1 MKHANAELYDLL
13 LYKQP
18 TPEKAWLP
26 SSPEH
31 SSLER
36 PAPIYQVPFPGT
48 VPKRIGKFLYPPK
61 GRLRSKTSDDGQASS
76 SVPAAAAVSPLALA
90 QDAETDLLAREDLG
104 GIVAEDFG
112 ADE

>member
-13 LYKQP
+13 LHKQP

-36 PAPIYQVPFPGT
+36 PAPIYQVPLPGT
-48 VPKRIGKFLYPPK
+48 VPKRIGKFVYPPK

-76 SVPAAAAVSPLALA
+76 SVPAAAAVLAE
-90 QDAETDLLAREDLG
+90 DAETYLLAREDLG
-104 GIVAEDFG
+104 GIVDEYLG